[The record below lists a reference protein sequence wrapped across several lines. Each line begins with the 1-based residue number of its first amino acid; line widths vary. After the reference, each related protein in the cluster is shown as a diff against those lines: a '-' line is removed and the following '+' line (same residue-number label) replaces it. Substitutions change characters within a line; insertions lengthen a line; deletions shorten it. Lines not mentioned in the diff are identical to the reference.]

1 MDYHQMAKS
10 GRLDEGVRALI
21 VADLIVTFMA
31 KMEFLD
37 DESKTVAQEY
47 IKAAGD
53 GYQYENDFQRAVIRF
68 LEASKDVPAKEERY
82 ELPSDAAHGHELC
95 AILAGLE
102 LLRQQRHAL
111 PQSVFRTLCGGGHYP
126 MSEDGIAKLI
136 ARLKEAQ

>member
-1 MDYHQMAKS
+1 MDYLQIARS
-10 GRLDEGVRALI
+10 GRLDNEIRALI
-21 VADLIVTFMA
+21 AADLILTFMA

-47 IKAAGD
+47 LKSAGH

-82 ELPSDAAHGHELC
+82 ELPSDAAHGHEKS

-126 MSEDGIAKLI
+126 MSEEAIDKLI
-136 ARLKEAQ
+136 ARLKEN